1 MSIFLEQVCPLP
13 LLDHPKIGK
22 SDVWLGKCTF
32 RKGQRYLVKAPS
44 GRGKSSFMHL
54 LYGLRQDYQGQ
65 VLIDEKEVGKMKA
78 EELANLRKIQLAI
91 VFQDLRLFPQLTAL
105 ENILIKNSL
114 TKHKTADEIRQM
126 AARLNVVDILEQ
138 KPSTL
143 SYGQQQRIAL
153 IRALC
158 QPFDYLLLDE
168 PFSHLDEAN
177 IQQAGSLIN
186 QELIATGSGLIIVS
200 LGSDYG
206 LKFDYT
212 LKL

>member
-1 MSIFLEQVCPLP
+1 MSIYLEQVCPVP

-22 SDVWLGKCTF
+22 SDVWLSQCTF
-32 RKGQRYLVKAPS
+32 RKGQRYLIKAPS

-54 LYGLRQDYQGQ
+54 LYGMRRDYQGQ
-65 VLIDEKEVGKMKA
+65 VLIDEQEVEKMKA
-78 EELANLRKIQLAI
+78 EELANLRKAKLAM

-138 KPSTL
+138 TPTTL

-168 PFSHLDEAN
+168 PFSHLDLAN
-177 IQQAGSLIN
+177 IRQAGSLID
-186 QELIATGSGLIIVS
+186 QELKANGAGLIIVS

>member
-1 MSIFLEQVCPLP
+1 MSISLEQVCPVP

-22 SDVWLGKCTF
+22 SDVWMSKCTF
-32 RKGQRYLVKAPS
+32 RKGQRYLIKAPS

-54 LYGLRQDYQGQ
+54 LYGLRRDYKGRIS
-65 VLIDEKEVGKMKA
+65 IDETEVRKMNS
-78 EELANLRKIQLAI
+78 EDLAALRKAKLSI

-105 ENILIKNSL
+105 ENIQIKNDL
-114 TKHKTADEIRQM
+114 TNHKTMDEIRQM
-126 AARLNVVDILEQ
+126 AARLNVVNILDQ
-138 KPSTL
+138 TPTTL

-168 PFSHLDEAN
+168 PFSHLDVAN
-177 IQQAGSLIN
+177 ISQARSLIDE
-186 QELIATGSGLIIVS
+186 ELKSTGSGLIIVS
-200 LGSDYG
+200 LGSDYE

-212 LKL
+212 MQL